1 MKSSLVSLLFQKS
14 IIIIRLF
21 YIALF
26 REHKDTL
33 HVKKQKYKNNPHTQK
48 REQLHIKSK
57 LKKVSFVSVLRVLKS
72 VQFLVCLGRE
82 FQREGAAA
90 EKALSPQVRCLL
102 MCGE

>member
-1 MKSSLVSLLFQKS
+1 MLKSRNIKTTH
-14 IIIIRLF
+14 I
-21 YIALF
+21 
-26 REHKDTL
+26 HK
-33 HVKKQKYKNNPHTQK
+33 K

-57 LKKVSFVSVLRVLKS
+57 LKKVSFVSVLRVLMS